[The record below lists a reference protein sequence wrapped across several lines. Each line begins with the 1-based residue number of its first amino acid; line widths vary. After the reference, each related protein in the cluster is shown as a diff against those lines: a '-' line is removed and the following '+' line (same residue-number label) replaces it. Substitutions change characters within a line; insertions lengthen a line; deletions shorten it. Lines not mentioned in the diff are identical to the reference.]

1 MHLQTLKL
9 VSFKNYEAAEMQ
21 FSEKINCFVGRN
33 GAGKTNI
40 LDAIYYLS
48 FCKSYFNANDQQ
60 NIRHEDEFFTV
71 HGFYQRPGMETDQ
84 VSCIQKRRH
93 KKLFQWNKKT
103 YDRLADHIGKIP
115 LVMISPYD
123 RDLIND
129 GSELRR
135 KFIDGVIAQFNPV
148 YLDALIKYN
157 KALGQRNALLK
168 QFAEQKRFDRE
179 LLSLWE
185 AQMVQPATIIHQH
198 RKEFLNDF
206 QDIFQHYYGL
216 VSGGNEKVFIQYES
230 NLHESTLQD
239 LLDQNLQRDRSARFT
254 TVGPHKDDLALLMNT
269 FPVKKFGSQGQ
280 QKSFVIA
287 IRLAQYDFTHKK
299 MGYKPIL
306 LLDDIFDKLDDQ
318 RVKQLIRLVGEDH
331 FGQVFLTDTQQQRV
345 DKLFEESQID
355 HRIFEV
361 NAGIISQNS
370 SS

>member
-9 VSFKNYEAAEMQ
+9 ASFKNYDTAEIH

-33 GAGKTNI
+33 GAGKTNL

-60 NIRHEDEFFTV
+60 NIRHEDDFFTV
-71 HGFYQRPGMETDQ
+71 HGYYQRPGMETDQ

-93 KKLFQWNKKT
+93 KKVFQWNKKT

-148 YLDALIKYN
+148 YLDALLKYN
-157 KALGQRNALLK
+157 KALSQRNALLK
-168 QFAEQKRFDRE
+168 QFAEQRKFDRSM
-179 LLSLWE
+179 LLLWE
-185 AQMVQPATIIHQH
+185 EQMLQPATTIHQY

-206 QDIFQHYYGL
+206 QGIFQQYYTL
-216 VSGGNEKVFIQYES
+216 VSGGNESVSIQYDSDLNEQGFS
-230 NLHESTLQD
+230 Q
-239 LLDQNLQRDRSARFT
+239 LLDNKLERDRMARFT
-254 TVGPHKDDLALLMNT
+254 TVGVHKDDLNFLMND
-269 FPVKKFGSQGQ
+269 FPVKRFGSQGQ

-287 IRLAQYDFTHKK
+287 IRLAQYDFTQKM

-318 RVKQLIRLVGEDH
+318 RVKQLIKLVGEDY
-331 FGQVFLTDTQQQRV
+331 FGQVFLTDTQQHRV
-345 DKLFEESQID
+345 DQLFEESEID
-355 HRIFEV
+355 HRIFEIDSGKIV
-361 NAGIISQNS
+361 TETKV
-370 SS
+370 